1 MFCALLLKEHLRNAN
16 HKKCIMRSEIDQTLV
31 FIEKN
36 NLESDDEYI
45 EFEEI
50 EYNDALYLLDA
61 RHNVYRRDESNSE
74 IIILTGKRLANGKIQ
89 FITL

>member
-1 MFCALLLKEHLRNAN
+1 
-16 HKKCIMRSEIDQTLV
+16 MRSEIDQTLD

-45 EFEEI
+45 ELEEI
-50 EYNDALYLLDA
+50 EYDDALYLLDA
-61 RHNVYRRDESNSE
+61 HHNVYRRDESNSE
-74 IIILTGKRLANGKIQ
+74 IIILTGKRLANGKIK